1 LYGRII
7 LKNHEYR
14 KKVVKNPAYRA
25 GFFTFKAS
33 KARFKKLFLV
43 FDSALEM
50 D

>member
-1 LYGRII
+1 M
-7 LKNHEYR
+7 ER
-14 KKVVKNPAYRA
+14 KCNIYYI
-25 GFFTFKAS
+25 FIFKAS